1 MTELSKLAGWQRPL
15 LPGELLEAP
24 GGKRSARDWVV
35 DVVLFVA
42 AMVIGVL
49 SLNEATPDHS
59 DVGVIVD
66 FLVGTAVCALLW
78 VRRRYPVGVAVIAA
92 VAAAFS

>member
-1 MTELSKLAGWQRPL
+1 MSGVETGAPAYALEAMTEPSNVAGWQRPL

-49 SLNEATPDHS
+49 SLNEATRT
-59 DVGVIVD
+59 
-66 FLVGTAVCALLW
+66 TAT
-78 VRRRYPVGVAVIAA
+78 
-92 VAAAFS
+92 SESSSTSS